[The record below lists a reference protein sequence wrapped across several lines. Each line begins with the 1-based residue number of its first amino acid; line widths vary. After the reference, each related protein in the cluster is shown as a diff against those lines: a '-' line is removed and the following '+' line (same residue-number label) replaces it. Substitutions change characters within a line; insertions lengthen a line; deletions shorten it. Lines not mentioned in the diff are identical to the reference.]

1 MIAKLAIRMKA
12 LDDEEK
18 NYLSKIFNTEWQS
31 DYLLLGDILFLLILL
46 TKILISLRNE

>member
-31 DYLLLGDILFLLILL
+31 DYLLLGDIFLFIL
-46 TKILISLRNE
+46 T